1 MKNRKEYPV
10 FTGLLQYFPDAC
22 LEVAHVS
29 FVANEQHNPGQ
40 PMHWAREKSIGKGDE
55 LVRHLMDKETYDT
68 DGLRHR
74 AKAAWRA
81 LELLQRELESGIIN
95 NHDGKK
101 LLSNSAGVG
110 KRQRSHPGGAH
121 TRTKAH

>member
-1 MKNRKEYPV
+1 MKNRKEYPI

-40 PMHWAREKSIGKGDE
+40 PMHWAKEKSIGKGDE
-55 LVRHLMDKETYDT
+55 LVRHLMDKEVFDT

-81 LELLQRELESGIIN
+81 MELLQREIENDTLKE
-95 NHDGKK
+95 K
-101 LLSNSAGVG
+101 
-110 KRQRSHPGGAH
+110 
-121 TRTKAH
+121 